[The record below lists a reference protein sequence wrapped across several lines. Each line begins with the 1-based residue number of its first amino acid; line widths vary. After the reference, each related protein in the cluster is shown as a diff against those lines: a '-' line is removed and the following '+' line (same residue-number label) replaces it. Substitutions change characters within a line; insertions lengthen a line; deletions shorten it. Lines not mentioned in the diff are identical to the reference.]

1 VSRGLKFFLAYCTAV
16 MVLSAAYYVHVLWS
30 HPPSAQRET
39 FLTEAG
45 EGVGEAALWVF
56 AFIYLRTA
64 LKLLMGKGPMARRLL
79 PDYTAPDVAGLL
91 GRLLVHLDRTHIY
104 FGTAA
109 VALVLV
115 HVAFLGLRREI
126 LFFPIVLAL
135 VLWQGLFG
143 AFLSWRRTPRDL
155 RRLSYF
161 VHAQLVTGVAIG
173 IFAYFGHLLIDD

>member
-1 VSRGLKFFLAYCTAV
+1 MSKGLKLFLAYCMAV
-16 MVLSAAYYVHVLWS
+16 LLLSLAYYGYILWA
-30 HPPSAQRET
+30 HPPSPQRET

-56 AFIYLRTA
+56 VFIYIRTA
-64 LKLLMGKGPMARRLL
+64 IKLILGKGPIARRLL
-79 PDYTAPDVAGLL
+79 PDYTAPVITSHL
-91 GRLLVHLDRTHIY
+91 GNLVVYLDRTHIY

-115 HVAFLGLRREI
+115 HVAFMGLRSDI

-143 AFLSWRRTPRDL
+143 MFLSWGRTPRDL
-155 RRLSYF
+155 RKWSYF
-161 VHAQLVTGVAIG
+161 VHAQLVTGVAVG
-173 IFAYFGHLLIDD
+173 ILAYFGHLLIED